1 MIWGGNGWLGELG
14 KIFGLSKLRRENKYN
29 FVSTVRD
36 IYFMSMIF
44 KETVMLFALK
54 KEEKDFD
61 FFEEFTK
68 RKHKRK
74 VVLV

>member
-1 MIWGGNGWLGELG
+1 
-14 KIFGLSKLRRENKYN
+14 
-29 FVSTVRD
+29 
-36 IYFMSMIF
+36 MSMIF

-61 FFEEFTK
+61 FFKEFTK

>member
-1 MIWGGNGWLGELG
+1 MVGWGSWVRL
-14 KIFGLSKLRRENKYN
+14 FGLSKPRIEDKYN

-54 KEEKDFD
+54 KDEKDFD
-61 FFEEFTK
+61 F
-68 RKHKRK
+68 
-74 VVLV
+74 